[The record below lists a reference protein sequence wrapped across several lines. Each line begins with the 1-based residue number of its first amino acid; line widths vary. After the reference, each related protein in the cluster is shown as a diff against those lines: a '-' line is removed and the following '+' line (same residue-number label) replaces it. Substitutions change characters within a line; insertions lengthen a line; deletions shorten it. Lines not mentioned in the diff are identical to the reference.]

1 MTLEYKLSFV
11 LNGKEQKAFQD
22 YLNKVDCSLNA
33 VVPIMIREF
42 LMNDNQVVEE
52 KLIYDREFD
61 ERLNSVEANVN
72 LLLQAQQ
79 CLIDKAEKFEE
90 VKGYLKGVCTY
101 ITVQLSLRSSY
112 L

>member
-42 LMNDNQVVEE
+42 LMNDNQVKIQSRLTTLLFPYTVKSTKSGE
-52 KLIYDREFD
+52 KTKMVIGFLTRYNHLFSRK
-61 ERLNSVEANVN
+61 RCMTS
-72 LLLQAQQ
+72 
-79 CLIDKAEKFEE
+79 
-90 VKGYLKGVCTY
+90 
-101 ITVQLSLRSSY
+101 
-112 L
+112 